1 MSGVL
6 SDDKWKRR
14 GISVLWS
21 GNALAELNA
30 ASQVVSLRQFVEFY
44 EADWPEDMPLVNDD
58 GLYVAGL
65 DVAVDALS
73 PEDALEWLE
82 SEIYEM
88 IYDFQNHADAALVFW
103 MPDQGRW
110 KADVTTNTFQWY
122 LAGEYD
128 GQLFPLGQC
137 IWNGAQK
144 DVRAID
150 PSGEGKE
157 KDWLGFYLERIS

>member
-6 SDDKWKRR
+6 TDDKWKRR
-14 GISVLWS
+14 GISVLWC
-21 GNALAELNA
+21 GKTLAELNA
-30 ASQVVSLRQFVEFY
+30 ASQVISLRQFIGYY
-44 EADWPEDMPLVNDD
+44 EAGWPDDMPLLNDD

-88 IYDFQNHADAALVFW
+88 IYDFQNHADAALIFW

-110 KADVTTNTFQWY
+110 KEDLVTSTYKWC
-122 LAGEYD
+122 LAGKYD
-128 GQLFPLGQC
+128 GQMFPLGQC

-144 DVRAID
+144 DVRRIE
-150 PSGEGKE
+150 SVCGGKTHE
-157 KDWLGFYLERIS
+157 WLGLYLERIS